1 MRDNN
6 MKTQEYLNQNP
17 IVKNF
22 INKVN
27 YEITTYYKQHL
38 SNSEPK
44 LVTASIGTKFIKLEQ
59 YGSVWG
65 FISRFDGFHK
75 GAPVKKG
82 DLLKAA
88 DWRTPAKHSRGNI
101 TDGTARYGVYG
112 PEYL

>member
-1 MRDNN
+1 
-6 MKTQEYLNQNP
+6 MKTEDYLNQNP

-22 INKVN
+22 IDKVN
-27 YEITTYYKQHL
+27 SEITTYYQQQL

-59 YGSVWG
+59 NGSVWG

-75 GAPVKKG
+75 GVPVRKG

-101 TDGTARYGVYG
+101 INGTEQYGVYG
-112 PEYL
+112 PTYLK